1 MCGCYGK
8 QGEKMDPKE
17 LNQHLFSLISMF
29 ASACWQQLG
38 KIPSQVDG
46 KINRDLKSA
55 QVTIDM
61 LLMLR
66 DKTKGNLTKT
76 EEKLLEDTISNLQM
90 NYADEAAKGDT
101 PKTEEKSKVEDKKEE
116 VKNEEKKN

>member
-1 MCGCYGK
+1 
-8 QGEKMDPKE
+8 MDPKE

-29 ASACWQQLG
+29 ASACWQQIG
-38 KIPSQVDG
+38 KVPNQIDG
-46 KINRDLKSA
+46 KITKDLKSA

-66 DKTKGNLTKT
+66 DKMKGNLTT
-76 EEKLLEDTISNLQM
+76 SEEKLLTDTISNLQM

-101 PKTEEKSKVEDKKEE
+101 PKVEDKKEE
-116 VKNEEKKN
+116 IKTEASTQETK

>member
-1 MCGCYGK
+1 
-8 QGEKMDPKE
+8 MDPKE

-29 ASACWQQLG
+29 ASACWQQMG
-38 KIPSQVDG
+38 KIPNPVDN
-46 KINRDLKSA
+46 KITKDLKSA

-76 EEKLLEDTISNLQM
+76 EEKMLEDTISNLQM
-90 NYADEAAKGDT
+90 NYADEVAKDGNNKSET
-101 PKTEEKSKVEDKKEE
+101 QPKIEEKPKTV
-116 VKNEEKKN
+116 

>member
-1 MCGCYGK
+1 
-8 QGEKMDPKE
+8 MDPKE

-38 KIPSQVDG
+38 KIPSQIDG
-46 KINRDLKSA
+46 KINKDLKSA

-76 EEKLLEDTISNLQM
+76 EEKMLEDTISNLQM
-90 NYADEAAKGDT
+90 NYADEAAKGDSS
-101 PKTEEKSKVEDKKEE
+101 KTEEKPKVEDKKEE
-116 VKNEEKKN
+116 VKPEDNKK

>member
-1 MCGCYGK
+1 
-8 QGEKMDPKE
+8 MDPKE

-38 KIPSQVDG
+38 KIPNQVDG

-76 EEKLLEDTISNLQM
+76 EEKMLEDTISNLQM

-101 PKTEEKSKVEDKKEE
+101 PKTEDKTKVEDKKEE
-116 VKNEEKKN
+116 TKLGEEKKN

>member
-1 MCGCYGK
+1 
-8 QGEKMDPKE
+8 MDPKE

-29 ASACWQQLG
+29 ASACWQQMG
-38 KIPSQVDG
+38 KIPNQMDG
-46 KINRDLKSA
+46 KISRDLKAA

-61 LLMLR
+61 LLMLK

-90 NYADEAAKGDT
+90 NYADEVAKGDT
-101 PKTEEKSKVEDKKEE
+101 PKTEEKPKVEDKKEE
-116 VKNEEKKN
+116 EKK

>member
-1 MCGCYGK
+1 
-8 QGEKMDPKE
+8 MDPKE

-46 KINRDLKSA
+46 KISKDLKSA

-66 DKTKGNLTKT
+66 DKMKGNLTKT
-76 EEKLLEDTISNLQM
+76 EEKMLEDTISNLQM

-101 PKTEEKSKVEDKKEE
+101 SKTEEKPKVEDKKEE
-116 VKNEEKKN
+116 VKSEENKK